1 MKMLIF
7 LLLPFGSIAQS
18 YSLSL
23 TAMYDIVPRFGVTGV
38 MEEQGMTLQSSIL
51 VGNDFYFQTKMG
63 VTMMTKKKSRLMIYP
78 LYLDLKWSE
87 GIRTPTGI
95 MWIRCGR
102 LMTTN
107 LGVDLGTKWDYSIN
121 ASLNV
126 LLIGKRFNG

>member
-1 MKMLIF
+1 MRVLIF
-7 LLLPFGSIAQS
+7 CLLPFLGSSQN

-23 TAMYDIVPRFGVTGV
+23 TGMYDIIPRFGVTGV
-38 MEEQGMTLQSSIL
+38 MEEQGITLQSSIL

-63 VTMMTKKKSRLMIYP
+63 VTLMAKKKSRIIIYP

-95 MWIRCGR
+95 MWVRCGKII
-102 LMTTN
+102 TTN

-121 ASLNV
+121 ANV
-126 LLIGKRFNG
+126 NILLIGQRYNT